1 MSHDMLDN
9 LRSADVDLQREGAF
23 QAAEA
28 RREEAVPLLV
38 GLLQSSNLGVQ
49 EAADHALRK
58 IGGRKAVEG
67 VLPLLRSDHPP
78 VRNLGMD
85 LLRALGGDHLE
96 LLLPLLKDEDPDI
109 RIFMSDI
116 LGSTN
121 SSLAVAPLCDA
132 MLHDPEVNVR
142 YQAAVSLGNLARPEA
157 AKSLNQAL
165 DDDEWVQ
172 FAVIE
177 ALMKVRD
184 DSSINAF
191 ARALDRS
198 SELVGSMII
207 DALGE
212 MGNIKAAP
220 MLLKRLDS
228 SDAALRNKILRA
240 IVRIMGGK
248 SLSLL
253 AVDERTRVARY
264 LLVAL
269 DDEDT
274 EVQDAALIGLA
285 HVGDEA
291 AMDRILSLAGNL
303 DPDRDLERVGL
314 AVDALVRIGL
324 LDVLERGV
332 KGSHEGVAQV
342 ASMALEK
349 IASPEAVAVLIRA
362 FARCGRDMQRSLAAS
377 VARVGGVEA
386 RDFFL
391 DVLENTSDGTILKQA
406 LYFLGSKLRCP
417 DCVDSILLHLHH
429 PYNDVKDAAL
439 DAAIAVGS
447 DAVVRR
453 FQAMSTAEDPV
464 DRLMAL
470 YGLGQIDARVHA
482 AELLRGLSDE
492 SADVRKICLESLGG
506 LAHDERIV
514 SALLNLAHDEVP
526 EVRLALVETMGSI
539 CSDEARDYL
548 LRALEDED
556 DWVRIRAVD
565 ALAECGFARS
575 APAIIALLE
584 DRNQLVVIKVLAAL
598 GRIGGQAAFR
608 ALMAALNSDDPE
620 IQEAAEQALDVLQSH
635 SGEVR

>member
-1 MSHDMLDN
+1 MSDMLDN

-28 RREEAVPLLV
+28 RQEEAVPLLV
-38 GLLQSSNLGVQ
+38 ALLHSSNLGVQ

-85 LLRALGGDHLE
+85 LLRALGGNHLE

-116 LGSTN
+116 LGATDNFS
-121 SSLAVAPLCDA
+121 AVAPLCEA
-132 MLHDPEVNVR
+132 LLHDPEVNVR

-165 DDDEWVQ
+165 DDDDWVQ

-177 ALMKVRD
+177 ALMKIRD

-228 SDAALRNKILRA
+228 SAAALRNKILRA
-240 IVRIMGGK
+240 LVRIMGGK
-248 SLSLL
+248 SLVLL
-253 AVDERTRVARY
+253 AADERARVGRY
-264 LLVAL
+264 LRAAL

-274 EVQDAALIGLA
+274 DVQDAAMVGLGY
-285 HVGDEA
+285 VGDSEA
-291 AMDRILSLAGNL
+291 MVRILDLAGTL

-314 AVDALVRIGL
+314 AVDALVRIGS
-324 LDVLERGV
+324 LDVLE
-332 KGSHEGVAQV
+332 KALLGSNEGGAQI
-342 ASMALEK
+342 AGLALER
-349 IASPEAVAVLIRA
+349 IASPKAVAILIRA
-362 FARCGRDMQRSLAAS
+362 FASSCRDMQRTLAAGL
-377 VARVGGVEA
+377 ARVGGGDA

-391 DVLENTSDGTILKQA
+391 DVLETASDGTILKQA
-406 LYFLGSKLRCP
+406 LYFLGAKLRCP
-417 DCVDSILLHLHH
+417 ECVDSILTHLHH
-429 PYNDVKDAAL
+429 PYNDVKEAAL
-439 DAAIAVGS
+439 DAAIAVGTDS
-447 DAVVRR
+447 VVRR
-453 FQAMSTAEDPV
+453 FQIMSANEDPM
-464 DRLMAL
+464 DRLMGL
-470 YGLGQIDARVHA
+470 YGLGRLDARA
-482 AELLRGLSDE
+482 FASELLRGLSDE
-492 SADVRKICLESLGG
+492 AADVRKICLEALGA
-506 LAHDERIV
+506 LAYDPRIF
-514 SALLNLAHDEVP
+514 SALLGLAHDEVP
-526 EVRLALVETMGSI
+526 EVRLALVETMGRV
-539 CSDEARDYL
+539 CSADAQDFL
-548 LRALEDED
+548 CRALEDED
-556 DWVRIRAVD
+556 DWVRIRAVE
-565 ALAECGFARS
+565 ALADCGFAQS
-575 APAIIALLE
+575 VPAIIPLLE
-584 DRNQLVVIKVLAAL
+584 DHNQLVVIKVLAAL
-598 GRIGGQAAFR
+598 GRVGGQSAFR
-608 ALMAALNSDDPE
+608 ALMAALNSEDPA
-620 IQEAAEQALDVLQSH
+620 IQAAAEQALEALQAS